1 MVTTAPFGRVDPTD
15 LGSLRHALAS
25 RDGNRQ
31 LAPIGLQAIDIGT
44 DALERVAERVTAI
57 RRSGPIV
64 LLEDRTPMRRGDE
77 DLKAEVA
84 ALLAPLG
91 EVRVAALGVAGHPL
105 HADASALHEAREAI
119 AGAGCVVAV
128 GSGTVTD
135 IAKDA
140 THHAGDIP
148 LAVVQ
153 TAISVNAFSD
163 NMAVLLRDGVKRT
176 VPSRWPDVLVIDEQV
191 VTAAPAA
198 MNRAGYGEL
207 AAMFT
212 APADWYLASAVS
224 GDDSFQP
231 AVVGL
236 LRGYGGWYLENGE
249 GVRRAEPVATLELA
263 RLMTLSGITLGIAG
277 RTAPLSGSEHLIS
290 HLLDMAAAARGTET
304 AFHGA
309 QVGVASVL
317 VALIWR
323 HVLAELDP
331 ASLLADAAY
340 PSPDAVRSE
349 VYDAFGGLD
358 EDGSAADECW
368 HDVAAKLSRWEQGRD
383 RNAEFVQAWPQH
395 AAHISELL
403 AEPATLVRALSSA
416 AAPTHFAELTPPV
429 DAGTARWALANCHLM
444 RDRFTVVDLAYL
456 AGMWNESF
464 IDRILGEAADV
475 GAGL

>member
-1 MVTTAPFGRVDPTD
+1 MLRTASFGRVDPTD
-15 LGSLRHALAS
+15 LASLREMLAS
-25 RDGNRQ
+25 TDEADA
-31 LAPIGLQAIDIGT
+31 LAPISLGTIDIGPGV
-44 DALERVAERVTAI
+44 LERLADRVTAI
-57 RRSGPIV
+57 RRPGPLVV
-64 LLEDRTPMRRGDE
+64 LQDCTPIGRGDR
-77 DLKAEVA
+77 DLKADVG

-91 EVRVAALGVAGHPL
+91 EVRVASLGVGSAPL
-105 HADASALHEAREAI
+105 HADASAVTAAREAI
-119 AGAGCVVAV
+119 EGAGCVVAV
-128 GSGTVTD
+128 GSGTITD
-135 IAKDA
+135 IAKDSS
-140 THHAGDIP
+140 HHQGDIP

-176 VPSRWPDVLVIDEQV
+176 VPSRWPDALLIDQDV
-191 VTAAPAA
+191 VTAAPPA

-212 APADWYLASAVS
+212 APADWYLASAVG
-224 GDDSFQP
+224 GDDSFHP

-236 LRGYGGWYLENGE
+236 LHGHADWYLAHGS
-249 GVRRAEPVATLELA
+249 GVRRAEPEATLELA

-290 HLLDMAAAARGTET
+290 HLLDMAAAARGVET

-331 ASLLADAAY
+331 SFVLADAAY
-340 PSPDAVRSE
+340 PPPATVRAD
-349 VYDAFGGLD
+349 VYQAFEHLD
-358 EDGSAADECW
+358 DQRRAADECW
-368 HDVAAKLSRWEQGRD
+368 HDVAAKLSRWERARE
-383 RNAEFVQAWPQH
+383 RNVALVEAWPRH
-395 AAHISELL
+395 AAQIEELL
-403 AEPATLVRALSSA
+403 AEPATLVDALSSA
-416 AAPTHFAELTPPV
+416 GAPTHFAELTPVV
-429 DAGTARWALANCHLM
+429 DADTARWALANCHLM

-456 AGMWNESF
+456 AGMWNEAF
-464 IDRILGEAADV
+464 IDRILDEAAAI